1 MGRAQGPPAR
11 RTAARDRRRVGR
23 CREEPGSIRRA
34 APPEAVSRGLEVRE
48 REREREKKKQRD
60 EREERKMG

>member
-34 APPEAVSRGLEVRE
+34 APPEAMSRGLEE
-48 REREREKKKQRD
+48 REREMREKKQRD